1 MLGKKTFI
9 VFVFLF
15 IFIYQN
21 EKGFAKVIL
30 PPLPKLSESKEVT
43 VVVTMDKA
51 FNRKKIEKLLE
62 KYPSLQLRNV
72 YSVALDGFSLHGKM
86 KEIEQL
92 KKEGEFRP

>member
-21 EKGFAKVIL
+21 EKGVASVIL

-43 VVVTMDKA
+43 VVVTMDKV
-51 FNRKKIEKLLE
+51 FQRKKSKNCLKNIHPFNYEMFI
-62 KYPSLQLRNV
+62 QL
-72 YSVALDGFSLHGKM
+72 
-86 KEIEQL
+86 
-92 KKEGEFRP
+92 P